1 MTDQTWPP
9 EGYLIVSGIPSYRKD
24 GANGPYVS
32 VLCADRNVM
41 PERAGQSDHGGA
53 RPLSIVSGRPLCSRL
68 PWGLACHRT
77 RKHASPY

>member
-9 EGYLIVSGIPSYRKD
+9 EVYLNVSGIPSYRKD
-24 GANGPYVS
+24 GANGPYVC

-68 PWGLACHRT
+68 PGGLACNLA
-77 RKHASPY
+77 RKHALPC